1 MLGSRAGRDP
11 LTLATFKSRIDLS
24 RRNTNMIFS
33 GQLALITG
41 GSRGIGLAL
50 VKALAARGVN
60 VAFTYHASNTE
71 TIAAIEQELSDDT
84 VRVKAWQVDGR
95 DHAAVKRFTEQL
107 SEEWALPDYLVNN
120 AGITRD
126 KPLVMMSD
134 DEWREVME
142 TNLFSSFYFCRELA
156 FSMARRK
163 SGRIVQ
169 MASVSGETGL
179 PGQSNYSA
187 SKAGMIGLTK
197 ALAKEVARFD
207 VTVNAVAPG
216 YIETD
221 MLDEKK
227 AREWRK
233 MIPLNRLGRVEEVA
247 NMVLFLL
254 SDQASYTTGQV
265 FRVDGGLYT

>member
-1 MLGSRAGRDP
+1 M
-11 LTLATFKSRIDLS
+11 K
-24 RRNTNMIFS
+24 FS

-41 GSRGIGLAL
+41 GSRGIGLAM
-50 VKALAARGVN
+50 VEALAARGVS
-60 VAFTYHASNTE
+60 VAFTYRSSDAE
-71 TIAAIEQELSDDT
+71 TIAAIEDQHGNEQI
-84 VRVKAWQVDGR
+84 RVKGWQVDGC
-95 DHAAVKRFTEQL
+95 DHDAVKAFCEQL
-107 SEEWALPDYLVNN
+107 SEEWAVPDYLVNN

-134 DEWREVME
+134 QEWRDVIEA
-142 TNLFSSFYFCRELA
+142 NLFSSFYFCRELA

-179 PGQSNYSA
+179 PGQTNYSA
-187 SKAGMIGLTK
+187 SKAGMIALSK

-221 MLDEKK
+221 MVDEKK
-227 AREWRK
+227 AAQWRK
-233 MIPLNRLGRVEEVA
+233 EIPLKRLGTAAEVA

-254 SDQASYTTGQV
+254 SDQASYVTGQV